1 MLLDNHLNL
10 NRFFSV
16 LGVKDCYSDKFEI
29 FQPLKLNITFWYAA
43 RHLVLL
49 LKVFEAYLIVFN
61 VPSIQG
67 AEFLLLPEK
76 AKV

>member
-1 MLLDNHLNL
+1 MNL

-16 LGVKDCYSDKFEI
+16 LGIKVLKTVILVKIWDFSATKT
-29 FQPLKLNITFWYAA
+29 KLTFLYAA